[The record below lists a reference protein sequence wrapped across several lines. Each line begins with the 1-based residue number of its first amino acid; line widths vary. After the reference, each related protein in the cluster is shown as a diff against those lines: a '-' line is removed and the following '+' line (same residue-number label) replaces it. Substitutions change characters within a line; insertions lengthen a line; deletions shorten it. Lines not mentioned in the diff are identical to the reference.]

1 MNKNEVFKELYE
13 VALKIK
19 KMEPWKYFYDMD
31 IITILLPDFEEP
43 IYCSIMGR
51 AGEYFGIGV
60 YPGFYSF
67 SGFLKISEGKVPF
80 HQAIRYTNNL
90 QCTFGNRDELDKK
103 QYNLIKE
110 LGFKFRGKNNWT
122 YFESNSKG
130 YIPSILNE
138 GEVLLMLDVFKNL
151 YMAIKKYIEND
162 IEVNFENGETLLRR
176 YDGKENL
183 WLTHSAPLIIPQIKS
198 DVCVIQDE
206 LLISRLKNKKCNN
219 GRIEM
224 DVVYLNTPIRDKK
237 YEIPVLPQIAICTD
251 IDEGII
257 VHQNMSTIEDS
268 NDRDEFLNMFLGYIE
283 AYGRPKD
290 VFVRDQFMGSVI
302 YDLCKKI
309 NINLIISEK
318 MLIIDDFVES
328 FLRFQL

>member
-1 MNKNEVFKELYE
+1 
-13 VALKIK
+13 
-19 KMEPWKYFYDMD
+19 
-31 IITILLPDFEEP
+31 
-43 IYCSIMGR
+43 
-51 AGEYFGIGV
+51 
-60 YPGFYSF
+60 
-67 SGFLKISEGKVPF
+67 
-80 HQAIRYTNNL
+80 
-90 QCTFGNRDELDKK
+90 
-103 QYNLIKE
+103 
-110 LGFKFRGKNNWT
+110 
-122 YFESNSKG
+122 
-130 YIPSILNE
+130 
-138 GEVLLMLDVFKNL
+138 
-151 YMAIKKYIEND
+151 
-162 IEVNFENGETLLRR
+162 
-176 YDGKENL
+176 
-183 WLTHSAPLIIPQIKS
+183 
-198 DVCVIQDE
+198 
-206 LLISRLKNKKCNN
+206 
-219 GRIEM
+219 M